1 MADLEQQTPIEG
13 TPIDDVEMG
22 EGAGDAA
29 ASVGEETL
37 LPDIEPEMPKLDLFA
52 E

>member
-13 TPIDDVEMG
+13 TPANDVEM
-22 EGAGDAA
+22 EGAGDAEA
-29 ASVGEETL
+29 GAGETTL
-37 LPDIEPEMPKLDLFA
+37 LPEIEPETPKLVLFA